1 MHSLNQT
8 YPKVCLTRVKCWLR
22 LLSGWLRIAWHRQV
36 NFQPNTPFAQV
47 QIEVVAKEARC
58 PALPPIKQK
67 IETRSSPGK
76 PRDHTPAGGVDEHQR
91 PHVRSLDRE
100 RLLFTYVQV
109 DEGRRLPPTTCA
121 AAAAAAAAVPSRRAS
136 SGSGGARAGS
146 PPPPLYWVS

>member
-36 NFQPNTPFAQV
+36 NLVPNTPFAQV

-91 PHVRSLDRE
+91 PHVRSLDRA
-100 RLLFTYVQV
+100 RLFTYVQV
-109 DEGRRLPPTTCA
+109 DEGSAVASDHLRCRCRCRCCRAKSPGKLRIGGRARGA
-121 AAAAAAAAVPSRRAS
+121 AAAAIIL
-136 SGSGGARAGS
+136 G
-146 PPPPLYWVS
+146 